1 MPKVITSCFIRS
13 YYEQGVLYHWEV
25 LLNPEQIRPGLLA
38 CDEIAIFHEEHQAR
52 DFVRDLKAEKPELV
66 ELALVPSNCP
76 HATNLETQQ

>member
-25 LLNPEQIRPGLLA
+25 LLNPEQIRPCVIA

-52 DFVRDLKAEKPELV
+52 DFVRNLKAEYPDLA
-66 ELALVPSNCP
+66 ELAIVPSDCP
-76 HATNLETQQ
+76 QASPQGANE

>member
-38 CDEIAIFHEEHQAR
+38 CDEIAIFHEEHQAC
-52 DFVRDLKAEKPELV
+52 DFVRNLKAENPDLV
-66 ELALVPSNCP
+66 ELAVAPSDCP
-76 HATNLETQQ
+76 HTASMEVQP